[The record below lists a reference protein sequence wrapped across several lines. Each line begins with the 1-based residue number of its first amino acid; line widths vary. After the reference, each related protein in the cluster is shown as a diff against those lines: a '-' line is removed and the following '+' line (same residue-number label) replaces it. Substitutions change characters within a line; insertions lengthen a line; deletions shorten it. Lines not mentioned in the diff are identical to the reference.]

1 MEGTDFLGLHR
12 GGKKSGLR
20 IGGIL
25 SCKFHEPHKSLGLLG
40 RADDVVEGRLSGAER
55 AGGFCLVPFGNFVKF
70 SDLLFKYRF
79 HNIKLANF
87 LNLLGKFSLPI
98 LI

>member
-25 SCKFHEPHKSLGLLG
+25 SCEFHEPHKSLGLLG
-40 RADDVVEGRLSGAER
+40 S
-55 AGGFCLVPFGNFVKF
+55 
-70 SDLLFKYRF
+70 
-79 HNIKLANF
+79 AND
-87 LNLLGKFSLPI
+87 I
-98 LI
+98 V